1 SLSRYSKSTVRR
13 HRRVSHFEVEFAEYS
28 KAGALLVTLA
38 KDRQWKHPDEKR
50 MIKAD
55 ELLLLLTA
63 EANRVQQALGGGTYI
78 YVHLLDLRPRLP
90 TEAHAK
96 P

>member
-1 SLSRYSKSTVRR
+1 MA
-13 HRRVSHFEVEFAEYS
+13 AEYS

-38 KDRQWKHPDEKR
+38 KDRQWQHPDEKR

-55 ELLLLLTA
+55 ELLSLLTA
-63 EANRVQQALGGGTYI
+63 EADRVQQALGGGAYI
-78 YVHLLDLRPRLP
+78 HVHLLDLRPRLP
-90 TEAHAK
+90 IESQAK

>member
-1 SLSRYSKSTVRR
+1 MAS
-13 HRRVSHFEVEFAEYS
+13 EYN
-28 KAGALLVTLA
+28 KAGALLLTLA
-38 KDRQWKHPDEKR
+38 KDREWKHPDGKR

-63 EANRVQQALGGGTYI
+63 EADRVQQALGGGAYI

-90 TEAHAK
+90 IESQVK